1 MTNAKALSLTKSP
14 PFTFDEKTCYSSSDK
29 TIRAYRTKTYN
40 FTIIPNILLILPKV
54 KSNIST
60 PEYRRYDHR
69 GRNLQQSKAK
79 PADARF
85 CSQCGTSPDNP
96 LARHACRAPPST
108 QENRN
113 SEGFDDMLSRAIDKT
128 LRYVLGDINTAVI
141 YSYLE
146 KRGCRSNEIPAKPSE
161 FSTELRKVLGSG
173 RGQILGAASVLE
185 ETIVENLSAE
195 LKIYLDNPRLAQFA
209 DNIKKL
215 REAYNVRNKNTQQI
229 QCENSN
235 VTIMNHVSAKSK
247 EKTELFESLIRK
259 SSKEK
264 GR

>member
-1 MTNAKALSLTKSP
+1 MTNAKAFSLTKSP
-14 PFTFDEKTCYSSSDK
+14 PFTFYEKTCCSSFDK
-29 TIRAYRTKTYN
+29 KIRAYRTKTYN
-40 FTIIPNILLILPKV
+40 FTIICNILLILPKV

-69 GRNLQQSKAK
+69 GRSLQQSKAK
-79 PADARF
+79 PANARF
-85 CSQCGTSPDNP
+85 CSQCGTPSDSPP
-96 LARHACRAPPST
+96 AGYACRDTPSI

-113 SEGFDDMLSRAIDKT
+113 SDGFDDMLSRAIDKT
-128 LRYVLGDINTAVI
+128 LRYVFGDINTAVI

-146 KRGCRSNEIPAKPSE
+146 KRGCSSNEIPARPSE
-161 FSTELRKVLGSG
+161 FSTELRKILGSG

-215 REAYNVRNKNTQQI
+215 KEAYNDRNKNTQQI

-235 VTIMNHVSAKSK
+235 VTITNHAA
-247 EKTELFESLIRK
+247 RK
-259 SSKEK
+259 GKRKQSCSEV
-264 GR
+264 